1 MSHVV
6 ALCGGVGGAKLA
18 FGLAQVLAPEDLT
31 VVVNTGDDFEHL
43 GLHISP
49 DIDTV
54 LYTLSGLADRARG
67 WGVADE
73 SWNFMAAL
81 GRLGGETWFNLGDR
95 DLATH
100 VERTR
105 RLQAGETLSEV
116 TAALARAL
124 GIAPAIVPM
133 SDDPVRTIV
142 STDAGD
148 LPFQRYFVAER
159 CNPVVTALQFAGAA
173 AARPAPAAAAALAR
187 RDLGAVIIC
196 PSNPWLSIDP
206 ILAVPGIAA
215 ALAATAAPVIAVS
228 PLVGGKAIKGPT
240 AKLMTE
246 LGLVPGA
253 RAIAQHYAGVI
264 DRLVIDTA
272 DAADAAALPCPAL
285 VTPTLMTG
293 DVERIALARAVLD
306 WVYDFTPVTC

>member
-1 MSHVV
+1 MTHIA

-31 VVVNTGDDFEHL
+31 VIVNTGDDFEHL

-81 GRLGGETWFNLGDR
+81 GHLGGETWFNLGDR

-124 GIAPAIVPM
+124 AIGPAIVPM
-133 SDDPVRTIV
+133 SNDPVRTIV
-142 STDAGD
+142 STVCGD

-159 CNPVVTALQFAGAA
+159 CNPVVTALQFAGAV
-173 AARPAPAAAAALAR
+173 AARPAPDVAEVLAR
-187 RDLGAVIIC
+187 DDLGAVIIC
-196 PSNPWLSIDP
+196 PSNPYLSIDP

-215 ALAATAAPVIAVS
+215 ALAASAAPVIAVS
-228 PLVGGKAIKGPT
+228 PLVGGRAIKGPT

-246 LGLVPGA
+246 LGLIPGVA
-253 RAIAQHYAGVI
+253 AIARHYAGVI
-264 DRLVIDTA
+264 DRLVIDGA
-272 DAADAAALPCPAL
+272 DAAEAAALPCPAL
-285 VTPTLMTG
+285 VTPTVMSG
-293 DVERIALARAVLD
+293 DAERTALARAILEWVL
-306 WVYDFTPVTC
+306 

>member
-1 MSHVV
+1 MSHIV

-18 FGLAQVLAPEDLT
+18 FGLAQVLPPQDLT
-31 VVVNTGDDFEHL
+31 VIVNTGDDFEHL

-54 LYTLSGLADRARG
+54 LYTLAGLADRTRG

-81 GRLGGETWFNLGDR
+81 GRLGGETWFNLGDC

-105 RLQAGETLSEV
+105 RLHSGETLSQV

-124 GIAPAIVPM
+124 GIGPAIVPM
-133 SDDPVRTIV
+133 SDDAVRTVV
-142 STDAGD
+142 STTTGEM
-148 LPFQRYFVAER
+148 PFQRYFVAEQ
-159 CNPVVTALQFAGAA
+159 CKPVVTALQFAGADA
-173 AARPAPAAAAALAR
+173 AHLAPTAAAALAR
-187 RDLGAVIIC
+187 SDLGAVIIC

-215 ALAATAAPVIAVS
+215 ALAAGSAPVIAVS
-228 PLVGGKAIKGPT
+228 PLVGGRAIKGPT

-246 LGLVPGA
+246 LGLIPGVA
-253 RAIAQHYAGVI
+253 AIARHYAGVI
-264 DRLVIDTA
+264 DRLVIDGA

-285 VTPTLMTG
+285 VTPTVMAG
-293 DVERIALARAVLD
+293 DAERIALARAILKWVL
-306 WVYDFTPVTC
+306 